1 MVVAAEKDII
11 AHEDPRSWSHVR
23 VATKYPNITRKHFE
37 ARGVHA
43 ECIKLN
49 GAMELAPSMGLCK
62 RIVDLVET
70 GSTLKAN
77 GLVEVEKICEVSTRL
92 AVNRSYMKTNL
103 KTIQPWIEKV
113 EEAINV

>member
-1 MVVAAEKDII
+1 MVVAAQKETVEN
-11 AHEDPRSWSHVR
+11 EDPRTWSHVR
-23 VATKYPNITRKHFE
+23 VATKYPNITQNYFE

-70 GSTLKAN
+70 GSTLTAN
-77 GLVEVEKICEVSTRL
+77 GLVEVEEICEVSTRL
-92 AVNRSYMKTNL
+92 AVNRSYLKTNSQI
-103 KTIQPWIEKV
+103 IQPWINKV
-113 EEAINV
+113 GELIHG